1 MTSPRI
7 AVSDQCNRRNFLR
20 ASAVLG
26 ATAALN
32 STAAFG
38 SAASH
43 SAEDSGSNAPAAT
56 AAQTNTRGEWL
67 AYVKRVSDPV
77 LKALSRR
84 ELRKVMPVE
93 AAPGVQEARSV
104 GTHLEALGRLLSGL
118 GPWLELEPS
127 AGESAD
133 ETALRKQYREWS
145 LAAITSSVDPASPDY
160 MRYGDSQ
167 QTLVDASF
175 LALGLLRAPKQLLDP
190 LDAKTKQRLAEALVK
205 ERVVT
210 PNHNN
215 WLLFVGMNEALLKV
229 MNQSGYPWDKLRVD
243 YGLSEHH
250 NWYLG
255 DGTYGDG
262 PHYHADFYN
271 SFVIQPY
278 LLQLMDTVGKEHPA
292 WETDRQAI
300 IHRAQRYAAIQE
312 RTINIDGSYPPI
324 GRSIAYR
331 CGAFQLLADVARR
344 HLLPEGV
351 TAGQVRAALT
361 AVMNRTLGAKG
372 TFNADGW
379 LQIGLAGHQPGLG
392 EEYISTGSLYLCS
405 AAWLPLGLPPADPFW
420 SSPAQPWTSQRIWG
434 GENLPV
440 DHAHDE

>member
-1 MTSPRI
+1 MTNPRI
-7 AVSDQCNRRNFLR
+7 LLTDNSDRRNFL
-20 ASAVLG
+20 L
-26 ATAALN
+26 
-32 STAAFG
+32 G
-38 SAASH
+38 SAALGA
-43 SAEDSGSNAPAAT
+43 SALFPSPALGSSAPAPASSNAD
-56 AAQTNTRGEWL
+56 TRAEWL
-67 AYVKRVSDPV
+67 SYVKRVSDPV

-93 AAPGVQEARSV
+93 AAPGVKEARSV
-104 GTHLEALGRLLSGL
+104 GTHLEALGRLISGIA
-118 GPWLELEPS
+118 PWLELEPS
-127 AGESAD
+127 AGESAA
-133 ETALRKQYREWS
+133 ETALRNQYREWS

-175 LALGLLRAPKQLLDP
+175 LALGILRAPRQLLDP

-215 WLLFVGMNEALLKV
+215 WLLFVAMNEALLKV
-229 MNQSGYPWDKLRVD
+229 MNQPGYVWDKLRVD

-278 LLQLMDTVGKEHPA
+278 LLQLMDTVGSELPA
-292 WETDRQAI
+292 WEADRKAI
-300 IHRAQRYAAIQE
+300 VHRAQRYAAIQE
-312 RTINIDGSYPPI
+312 RTINTDGTYPVI

-344 HLLPEGV
+344 RLLPEEISP
-351 TAGQVRAALT
+351 AQVRAALT
-361 AVMNRTLGAKG
+361 AVMHRTLGANG
-372 TFNADGW
+372 TFDAHGW

-405 AAWLPLGLPPADPFW
+405 AAWLPLGLPPSDPFW
-420 SSPAQPWTSQRIWG
+420 LLPAAPWTSQRLWA